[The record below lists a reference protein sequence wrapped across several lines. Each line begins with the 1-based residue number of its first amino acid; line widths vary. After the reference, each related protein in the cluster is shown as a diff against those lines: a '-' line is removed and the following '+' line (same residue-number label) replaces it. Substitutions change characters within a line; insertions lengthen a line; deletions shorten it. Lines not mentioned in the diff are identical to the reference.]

1 MPKSSYTP
9 ATAGSWALSW
19 PREPRAPPCEAEP
32 LRASLRA
39 GATGSCRSHNVAP
52 GSTRSGGG
60 WTRPP
65 HWAGEGAGPG
75 HRREI
80 LPSERYRD
88 RVTLD
93 GGEGRLELGDTPP
106 PDLTAPPPVHAD
118 PPPDLIVPPPDLVVP
133 PSDFAEGRE
142 GRRYREGGDA
152 GGNGGGIQRCG
163 LRARKDKGAGRR

>member
-1 MPKSSYTP
+1 MTSGRATQGPGYAAIGGPHRHSRDWEAPRHRGMPKSSYTP

-19 PREPRAPPCEAEP
+19 PREPRAPPWEVEP

-39 GATGSCRSHNVAP
+39 GATGSCRSHSVAS

-60 WTRPP
+60 WTRPS

-80 LPSERYRD
+80 RPSKRYRD

-93 GGEGRLELGDTPP
+93 GGEG
-106 PDLTAPPPVHAD
+106 
-118 PPPDLIVPPPDLVVP
+118 
-133 PSDFAEGRE
+133 
-142 GRRYREGGDA
+142 
-152 GGNGGGIQRCG
+152 
-163 LRARKDKGAGRR
+163 